1 MTNFYQ
7 AHVREPVFLALA
19 KGWLWI
25 FSDADVG
32 LSAASAFAS
41 TLVVLATIL
50 LGSTF
55 GSPAV
60 GLVAGLL
67 MAIEIEAIRWSVGGW
82 RDDTFALFVTL
93 TAWQLVRLQQRPTY
107 DRALTAGV
115 AGAAACLTR
124 ITSITF
130 LVPGLVWILV
140 EAARTERR
148 QAARAVGLAAAVTA
162 ILVAPYLIA
171 CAREYGD
178 PLYAVNYHTRYY
190 RAAEGLQKDES
201 VSAASYVRA
210 KLVSHPLTSIDTLS
224 GGLFTFPMSNKWY
237 SYDAWIPGAGTCLL
251 WLAAAGMVAA
261 LLLPDGRL
269 LLVLLFSSLIP
280 YALTWTVGGGRE
292 WRFTEHAYPIYLV
305 LACDVVRRAVGAA
318 RLWMNSPLS
327 RRAWLRSYQWP
338 AIGLVAAAA
347 VIVPLYMLLPFF
359 TARESLQGGE
369 VAMITAGARDTVFFD
384 GGWSRPSGQNGVVLR
399 VAEREHV
406 SMHVPLPTAG
416 SVLLTLRMDPAET
429 TDPARQP
436 AVTVFLN
443 RQPLGSVSLTRT
455 PGRVGAY
462 RFSIPAGSPRGL
474 MNTIDLVST
483 HTVAA
488 ADAGVNFASLDTTT
502 PVAFRLW
509 YARIEPVS
517 Q

>member
-1 MTNFYQ
+1 MHPPHHSNVNSPASPVANDFTAGLGPAGTGSDLSPARKWRRWLIPALAVLIVLLALLLRVDAFVGRYGHRPRPAWTHVLDGAARVGAALRPRSVKWTPVAVPYVGGDPINYLRFAREMTNFYQ

-107 DRALTAGV
+107 DHALTAGV

-171 CAREYGD
+171 CARE
-178 PLYAVNYHTRYY
+178 
-190 RAAEGLQKDES
+190 
-201 VSAASYVRA
+201 
-210 KLVSHPLTSIDTLS
+210 
-224 GGLFTFPMSNKWY
+224 
-237 SYDAWIPGAGTCLL
+237 
-251 WLAAAGMVAA
+251 
-261 LLLPDGRL
+261 
-269 LLVLLFSSLIP
+269 
-280 YALTWTVGGGRE
+280 
-292 WRFTEHAYPIYLV
+292 
-305 LACDVVRRAVGAA
+305 VRRPAVHGELPHAV
-318 RLWMNSPLS
+318 LS
-327 RRAWLRSYQWP
+327 RRRR
-338 AIGLVAAAA
+338 
-347 VIVPLYMLLPFF
+347 
-359 TARESLQGGE
+359 T
-369 VAMITAGARDTVFFD
+369 
-384 GGWSRPSGQNGVVLR
+384 
-399 VAEREHV
+399 AER
-406 SMHVPLPTAG
+406 
-416 SVLLTLRMDPAET
+416 
-429 TDPARQP
+429 
-436 AVTVFLN
+436 
-443 RQPLGSVSLTRT
+443 
-455 PGRVGAY
+455 RVGQCGIVQFG
-462 RFSIPAGSPRGL
+462 RS
-474 MNTIDLVST
+474 
-483 HTVAA
+483 
-488 ADAGVNFASLDTTT
+488 
-502 PVAFRLW
+502 W
-509 YARIEPVS
+509 
-517 Q
+517 